1 MMKKSNIKNILAA
14 GMGAVVGAAIGTGV
28 GYLQDTNRCAFVS
41 MEAKS

>member
-14 GMGAVVGAAIGTGV
+14 GMGAGVGTAIGTGV
-28 GYLQDTNRCAFVS
+28 GYLKDTNRCTFVS